1 MTSARFQG
9 EHRKWWT
16 LAAVALGLFMIMLD
30 NTVVNVALPSMQ
42 ESLDLEISQLEWIV
56 TGYALTF
63 GALMLTGGKIADL
76 FGRRRTFVTGLG
88 IFTLASLACGLAD
101 SAATLIWARIVQG
114 VGSALMNPATLSII
128 AVAFPPWERGRAI
141 GVWVGVS
148 ALALAI
154 GPLVGGMLAE
164 HASWHWIFFINLP
177 IGVIAIAAAFAF
189 IDESRDTSHEQ
200 RADVPGLVTSGLGLF
215 ALTYG
220 LIEANHF
227 GWGSPRIV
235 GAFAVAFAALAAFV
249 ALERHQRLP
258 MLDLALFRDRMFAGA
273 NTVMLLSALAMF
285 GVFFYVSL
293 YMQQV
298 LGFSPVKAGVMFLPM
313 TVLIIMVAPR
323 AGHLADRTGARLL
336 VGVGQLLVAGAL
348 LLFARLTA
356 QSSAWALVPPMMI
369 SGAGMAMT
377 MTPATAAAMGSVRP
391 DKMGVGSA
399 VLNSARQ
406 VGGSI
411 GIALMGAVVAARL
424 SASLAQGQARPVAFV
439 HGIQGGFYLA
449 AAIALAGSVVGIATL
464 RRREDVEPAPLDLA
478 A

>member
-76 FGRRRTFVTGLG
+76 FGRRRTFVAGLG
-88 IFTLASLACGLAD
+88 IFTLSSLACGLAD
-101 SAATLIWARIVQG
+101 GAAMLIWARVVQG

-128 AVAFPPWERGRAI
+128 AVTFPPQERGRAI
-141 GVWVGVS
+141 GIWVGVS

-154 GPLVGGMLAE
+154 GPLVGGVLSE
-164 HASWHWIFFINLP
+164 HASWQWIFFINLP
-177 IGVIAIAAAFAF
+177 IGAIAIAAAFAF

-200 RADVPGLVTSGLGLF
+200 RADLPGLVTSGLGLF

-227 GWGSPRIV
+227 GWGSTRIV
-235 GAFAVAFAALAAFV
+235 GAFAVAFLALTAFL
-249 ALERHQRLP
+249 ALERYQRLP

-298 LGFSPVKAGVMFLPM
+298 LGFSPVKAGAMFLPM
-313 TVLIIMVAPR
+313 TVLIIVVAPR
-323 AGHLADRTGARLL
+323 AGQLADKTGARLL

-356 QSSAWALVPPMMI
+356 QSSALALVPPMLI

-377 MTPATAAAMGSVRP
+377 MTPATAAAMGSVQP

-411 GIALMGAVVAARL
+411 GIALMGAVVAARS
-424 SASLAQGQARPVAFV
+424 SASLAQGQTGQDTFV
-439 HGIQGGFYLA
+439 RGIQGGFYLA
-449 AAIALAGSVVGIATL
+449 AVIALVGSVVGIATL
-464 RRREDVEPAPLDLA
+464 RRREQVRPAPPA
-478 A
+478 